1 MHLVGLIKENKTDVI
16 HVGSE
21 DSFMAT
27 AQLTKIHD
35 Q

>member
-1 MHLVGLIKENKTDVI
+1 MKENKVDVI

-27 AQLTKIHD
+27 AQLTTN
-35 Q
+35 QNQ